1 VQIQETFGGKGLT
14 VVGVTEETVEDSRT
28 FAAQHQ
34 VNYPI
39 LAGSDGPRKAFGIDV
54 IWGSIFYLVSPDGRI
69 VAKGLDESC
78 EILKARLT

>member
-1 VQIQETFGGKGLT
+1 MQETFGAKGLT

-28 FAAQHQ
+28 FAAQHE

-39 LAGSDGPRKAFGIDV
+39 LAGSDAPRKAYGIDV

-69 VAKGLDESC
+69 VAKGLEESQKV
-78 EILKARLT
+78 LKARLT